1 MMENKWKIGIVEY
14 DFNKIMD
21 DLLNE
26 TSRDEAKLII
36 ASAISLSEVGSP
48 EIKCHFFK
56 RLAEL
61 AVYVD
66 KDMGNVICLHLEA
79 LKKDI
84 KNKANIKIKGNS
96 F

>member
-1 MMENKWKIGIVEY
+1 MNVKWKIGIVEY
-14 DFNKIMD
+14 DFNEIMD
-21 DLLNE
+21 NLLNE
-26 TSRDEAKLII
+26 TSREEAKLII

-61 AVYVD
+61 VIYIE
-66 KDMGNVICLHLEA
+66 KDMANIVCLHLEA
-79 LKKDI
+79 MKKDI